1 MVILIL
7 IHSSGS
13 WKIFQGDGIM
23 SKDVM
28 KVHEQNV
35 QRLKN
40 FLDDPYSE
48 DKLKLQILRWL
59 WDNLG
64 KINANDPKTLN
75 PKFHEEMQ
83 TFLALIEMRS

>member
-1 MVILIL
+1 
-7 IHSSGS
+7 
-13 WKIFQGDGIM
+13 M
-23 SKDVM
+23 SKSVKDLI
-28 KVHEQNV
+28 KVNEQNV
-35 QRLKN
+35 QRLKT

-48 DKLKLQILRWL
+48 DKLKLQILGWL